1 MTAIRD
7 RSGPLGARL
16 FERLSAPARPLP
28 EGDEAIEATLASIK
42 RHLVDLL
49 NSHPGHSECA
59 PALGLL
65 DFNDATLGVLDLELK
80 VERAIRECIERFE
93 PRVRRVQVET
103 LPNEGTPL
111 QLRFQVQATLDMGRD
126 STQTTID
133 LLLNDKRYQ
142 CLN

>member
-1 MTAIRD
+1 MTAFRD
-7 RSGPLGARL
+7 RGGRPGARL
-16 FERLSAPARPLP
+16 FERLSAPERPVP
-28 EGDEAIEATLASIK
+28 EGERALEATLVSIK

-80 VERAIRECIERFE
+80 VERAIRECIERYE
-93 PRVRRVQVET
+93 PRVRRVRVET
-103 LPNEGTPL
+103 QPNDGDPL
-111 QLRFQVQATLDMGRD
+111 QLRFQVQATLELGREA
-126 STQTTID
+126 TETTID

-142 CLN
+142 CVN